1 MSAHT
6 APTPHRTVKLEGEFV
21 LAAQAEAERMSR
33 SLGRQIEHW
42 ARIGRAVE
50 QTSAASTP
58 AIRALLDHTL
68 PLDSLDAITQEAG
81 LDALNAALRDPSPE
95 VHAAY
100 ARLGE
105 RARALRAA
113 GALKPAPDA

>member
-1 MSAHT
+1 MSQS
-6 APTPHRTVKLEGEFV
+6 TPHRTVKLEGDFV

-50 QTSAASTP
+50 QTTAASTP
-58 AIRALLDHTL
+58 AIRALLDNTL

-81 LDALNAALRDPSPE
+81 LDALRAGLREPPSE
-95 VHAAY
+95 VDAAY
-100 ARLGE
+100 ARRGA
-105 RARALRAA
+105 RARELRAA
-113 GALKPAPDA
+113 RNGG